1 MKGTTVLY
9 VMVAAAAFAGHAEAV
24 YKCTTAK
31 GIVYQDRPCR
41 EGNETDLQI
50 VIPTG
55 EVGPKSTAAQDVDA
69 RPNGAKPE
77 RGFGV
82 PKSARAARDDQASAG
97 TAADKRTNP
106 ASPNAADDTR
116 RKDARAAADN
126 SGVPMTAEQ
135 AQRTEPSAK
144 YYTTDGASAGSEIPE
159 QMTCESANGEK
170 RRFYLTNGKLTSI

>member
-55 EVGPKSTAAQDVDA
+55 EVGPKSTAAQDADA
-69 RPNGAKPE
+69 QANGAKPE

-82 PKSARAARDDQASAG
+82 PKSARTPRDDRASAG
-97 TAADKRTNP
+97 NTADKRSDLSY
-106 ASPNAADDTR
+106 ANAGDDTR
-116 RKDARAAADN
+116 RKGARAPAEN

-135 AQRTEPSAK
+135 AQRTEPTAK
-144 YYTTDGASAGSEIPE
+144 YYTTDAASPGADTPE